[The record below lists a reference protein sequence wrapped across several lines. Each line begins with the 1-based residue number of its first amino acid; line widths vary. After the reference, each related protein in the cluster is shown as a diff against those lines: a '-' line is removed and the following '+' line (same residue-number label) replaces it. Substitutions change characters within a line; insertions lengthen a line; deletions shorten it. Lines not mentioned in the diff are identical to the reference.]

1 MVLRR
6 RRTRLSIHRW
16 HAVALTSA
24 TCELTT
30 VMRFAHHSVTFS
42 NAVFILFYAVIIP
55 EYDYGGDLLK
65 F

>member
-30 VMRFAHHSVTFS
+30 VTRFAVTFP

>member
-30 VMRFAHHSVTFS
+30 VMRFAVTFS